1 MKKRNKP
8 EEAGR
13 TGEGASGKCISG
25 GGKEEPGMFQKWI
38 DRRIEAYQSDLI
50 RKYCDEVEAI
60 YKKMRGWRHD
70 YHNHI
75 QALQASMA
83 LGKYDEVNAYLRQ
96 LNDDL
101 TGVDAVIKTGRVM
114 VDAILNG
121 KQNIAAQNEI
131 PVNAKAKIPDG
142 TPLTDVELCVVIGNL
157 LDNAIEENKKLPQER
172 RFIRVYIGRK
182 NTQFYLAFTNAA
194 GKKREKKERM
204 FLSEKGADHGFGL
217 VRVESIVKK
226 YGGQFFADSED
237 GGFTAEI
244 LIPLREDFTGEGGGK

>member
-1 MKKRNKP
+1 M
-8 EEAGR
+8 
-13 TGEGASGKCISG
+13 I
-25 GGKEEPGMFQKWI
+25 FQKWI
-38 DRRIEAYQSDLI
+38 NRRIEAYQSDLI

-83 LGKYDEVNAYLRQ
+83 LGKYDEVDAYLYQ

-101 TGVDAVIKTGRVM
+101 TGVDTVIKTGRVM

-121 KQNIAAQNEI
+121 KLNIAAQNEI
-131 PVNAKAKIPDG
+131 PVNAKAKLPDG
-142 TPLTDVELCVVIGNL
+142 TPVTDVDMCVIIGNL
-157 LDNAIEENKKLPQER
+157 LDNAIEENEKLAPQE

-182 NTQFYLAFTNAA
+182 NTQMYLAFTNAA
-194 GKKREKKERM
+194 GKKQKH
-204 FLSEKGADHGFGL
+204 KGRLFASAKGLNHGFGL
-217 VRVESIVKK
+217 ARVEEIVKK
-226 YGGQFFADSED
+226 YGGLFFADSED

-244 LIPLREDFTGEGGGK
+244 LIPLARENQVNEFTE